1 MALHEHPHHGHDHHH
16 ATTQSF
22 GTASLAHRVGSLR
35 CDFSA
40 AIGGKADL
48 VGYPTACL
56 EFTPKK
62 PPATRGFF
70 LFALLLRLRAIS
82 STRVFVSGRS
92 SLTEHDE

>member
-48 VGYPTACL
+48 VGYQ
-56 EFTPKK
+56 
-62 PPATRGFF
+62 RH
-70 LFALLLRLRAIS
+70 
-82 STRVFVSGRS
+82 V
-92 SLTEHDE
+92 